1 MISDLTALGERIKLL
16 QEEIAAK
23 LNEQNNRILFTLT
36 MVTVLALPINIVAG
50 FFGMNVGGFPSPTI
64 LKASG
69 SCSCWSPASPS
80 LPAAGPSASVATI
93 ERGQRRWTVVRLTD
107 HRQPDLP

>member
-1 MISDLTALGERIKLL
+1 MISDPTALGERIKLL

-50 FFGMNVGGFPSPTI
+50 FGMNVGGIPSPTI

-80 LPAAGPSASVATI
+80 SPAAGPSASAATI
-93 ERGQRRWTVVRLTD
+93 ERGQRRRTVVRLTD